1 MKFFRPA
8 ADRPLIVCMNSRL
21 GQIGLKIIA
30 AIAAGFLLRSAV
42 SLRPDWWAAWL
53 APALLLVLAIRFP
66 MRDARWMVPLAAV
79 IAATADFHFFNLV
92 MPLSGVLAA
101 IIEESV
107 LWTLLVFATRRV
119 VLRYRAW
126 WTVFVYPVLWVAAD
140 TLMAALLP
148 DGNWGS
154 LAYSQGDKLPVIQ
167 IASLFGTGGVLF
179 LLSLVPASIALAIA
193 LGNKLRRGWL
203 AYSITA
209 FLLASSLLYG
219 FIRLRRPV
227 RGVETTFGI
236 VSIDDPIGLRAS
248 ASYAANIFAEYDRR
262 VAALA
267 AQGAQ
272 AVVLPEKVAMLT
284 PSAALDQQ
292 HHFSALARE
301 NRLWLEVGIGIDNG
315 ESPTNWAWL
324 FAPDGTLAAI
334 YEKHHMAPPE
344 RRQHYASGDD
354 YTIDTIGGQRYGL
367 AVCKDM
373 HFAALGRAYG
383 QRHAAVM
390 LVPAWDFAYL
400 DGWIEERTTAFR
412 GIENGYFIV
421 RASREGLLSASDP
434 YGRVLS
440 ETASSVMPGRSLLA
454 KIVIEPQ
461 IPTLYTRIGN
471 LFGWLCVVAAAF
483 FLWLG
488 FKPAHRPAESDKSPS
503 SAPVAHRDSLSSGS
517 P

>member
-1 MKFFRPA
+1 
-8 ADRPLIVCMNSRL
+8 MNSRL
-21 GQIGLKIIA
+21 GQIVLKIVA
-30 AIAAGFLLRSAV
+30 ATAAGVALRYAV
-42 SLRPDWWAAWL
+42 GLRPEWWVVWF
-53 APALLLVLAIRFP
+53 APAPLLADALVFP
-66 MRDARWMVPLAAV
+66 LRDVRWMVPLAAV
-79 IAATADFHFFNLV
+79 IAVSVDFHYFSLV
-92 MPLSGVLAA
+92 MPLPAVLLSIALQ
-101 IIEESV
+101 SL
-107 LWTLLVFATRRV
+107 LWIFLIFATRRV

-140 TLMAALLP
+140 TLTAALLP

-154 LAYSQGDKLPVIQ
+154 LAYSQGDKLPIIQ
-167 IASLFGTGGVLF
+167 LASLFGTAGVLF
-179 LLSLVPASIALAIA
+179 VLSLVPSAIALAFVFRSF
-193 LGNKLRRGWL
+193 LRRGWL

-209 FLLASSLLYG
+209 LLLAGSLLYG
-219 FIRLRRPV
+219 YIRLRQPV

-248 ASYAANIFAEYDRR
+248 ASYAANILSQYDQR
-262 VAALA
+262 VSALA

-272 AVVLPEKVAMLT
+272 VVVLPEKVAMLT
-284 PSAALDQQ
+284 PSGALNQQ

-301 NRLWLEVGIGIDNG
+301 NHVWLEVGIGIDDG
-315 ESPTNWAWL
+315 QTPTNWAWL
-324 FAPDGTLAAI
+324 FAPDGALAAT

-344 RRQHYASGDD
+344 RRDHYASGDD
-354 YTIDTIGGQRYGL
+354 YTLDTIGGQTYGM

-373 HFAALGRAYG
+373 HFASLGRAYG
-383 QRHAAVM
+383 RRHTAVM

-440 ETASSVMPGRSLLA
+440 ETTSSVMPGHILLA
-454 KIVIEPQ
+454 KITVEPQ
-461 IPTLYTRIGN
+461 IPTLYTRIGDV
-471 LFGWLCVVAAAF
+471 FGWICVAAAAV

-488 FKPAHRPAESDKSPS
+488 YWGTPKNPNQLK
-503 SAPVAHRDSLSSGS
+503 
-517 P
+517 